1 MEQEVKK
8 VTSKTWAKWIIMFL
22 AAAII
27 LCLPTGEI
35 FTEAIKRFTAVTVF
49 IILWFAFEVTPNF
62 VPALLLPILYILSGI
77 ATPADVFAPW
87 LSNMPWM
94 ILSALLIINI
104 VDRIGLLNRAAY
116 FVLQKIGDTYSG
128 ILYGLMIIGF
138 IFNIAVCGMVYMITI
153 PLAYGICKT
162 LNLGKSKTAAGIMF
176 TGLLAANIPSFIIF
190 SPGFIGMAIGIVGPI
205 TGLNIGWLQ
214 CLLQN
219 SIFIPMIVVMVFVIK
234 KMFPQDVSLETKSFF
249 AQKSK
254 ELGAMK
260 RDEKGALLLLILLVI
275 GLMTSG
281 VHGINIGWI
290 FILVA
295 VAFYLPCF
303 NIGIA
308 EDMQKVHITLVLFI
322 AACMSIG
329 QVSGVLDLG
338 TIIANLVIPVISNM
352 SPTMFLMAIWVLA
365 VLLNLMLT
373 PLAAIAAFSLP
384 LVQIAMSVGIDPTPA
399 LYVFMQGLD
408 QVFMPYEFANY
419 LFMFSFGVVSMKEF
433 ITFCS
438 TKMLINIVYI
448 MLLAIPFWK
457 LLGLL

>member
-22 AAAII
+22 AA
-27 LCLPTGEI
+27 
-35 FTEAIKRFTAVTVF
+35 AIKRFTAVTVF

-138 IFNIAVCGMVYMITI
+138 IFNMVYMITI

-260 RDEKGALLLLILLVI
+260 REEKGALLLLILLVI

-457 LLGLL
+457 LLGLP